1 MHYTAEGVAILRY
14 NPETYSNRTAH
25 IGALR
30 SLFVTVLDRFSLD
43 RQTAIVTG
51 GNRGI
56 GREIAQALAEA
67 GADVIVANRN
77 SESGEEAATEI
88 AESTGVKTLA
98 VETDVADE
106 ESVQQ
111 MVAAVVEEFGP
122 IDVLV
127 NNAGIV
133 VHESAETMTVDEWDA
148 VIDVNLRGT
157 FFCSKYVGESMMES
171 DGGSIVNISSM
182 SAFIAN
188 YPQRQVAYNAS
199 KGGVESF
206 TRQLASEWAEHD
218 IRINTIAPGYI
229 RTDNTD
235 QADTVESD
243 IDAVWKSEMLMDEIA
258 GPEDVAPAAVFLASD
273 ASRYMT
279 GASITVD
286 GGYTVR

>member
-1 MHYTAEGVAILRY
+1 MG
-14 NPETYSNRTAH
+14 
-25 IGALR
+25 
-30 SLFVTVLDRFSLD
+30 VLDRFRLD
-43 RQTAIVTG
+43 ERTAIVTG

-56 GREIAQALAEA
+56 GRAIAEALAEA
-67 GADVIVANRN
+67 GADVVVANRDAA
-77 SESGEEAATEI
+77 SGEEAAAEI
-88 AESTGVKTLA
+88 AESTGVETLA

-106 ESVQQ
+106 ESVKR
-111 MVAAVVEEFGP
+111 MVETVVEAFGT

-133 VHESAETMTVDEWDA
+133 VHEAAETMTTDEWDA

-157 FFCSKYVGESMMES
+157 FFCSKYVGREMMDS
-171 DGGSIVNISSM
+171 GGGSILSVSSM
-182 SAFIAN
+182 SALVAN
-188 YPQRQVAYNAS
+188 YPQRQVSYNAS
-199 KGGVESF
+199 KGGIESF

-218 IRINTIAPGYI
+218 IRVNTVAPGYI

-235 QADTVESD
+235 QADAVDPE
-243 IDAVWKSEMLMDEIA
+243 IDEVWKSEMLMDEIA

-279 GASITVD
+279 GASIVVD

>member
-1 MHYTAEGVAILRY
+1 M
-14 NPETYSNRTAH
+14 
-25 IGALR
+25 
-30 SLFVTVLDRFSLD
+30 TVLDRFRLD
-43 RQTAIVTG
+43 GQTAIVTG

-67 GADVIVANRN
+67 GADVVVANRN
-77 SESGEEAATEI
+77 SQSGEEAAAEI
-88 AESTGVKTLA
+88 ADSAGVETLA

-106 ESVQQ
+106 ASVRELVNV
-111 MVAAVVEEFGP
+111 VAEAFGT

-133 VHESAETMTVDEWDA
+133 VHESVEAMTVEEWDS
-148 VIDVNLRGT
+148 VVDINLRGT
-157 FFCSKYVGESMMES
+157 FLCSKYVGDAMRES
-171 DGGSIVNISSM
+171 GGGVILNVSSI

-188 YPQRQVAYNAS
+188 YPQEQVAYNAS

-218 IRINTIAPGYI
+218 IRVNAIAPGYI

-235 QADTVESD
+235 QADAIDPD
-243 IDAVWKSEMLMDEIA
+243 IDEVWKSEMLVDEIA

-279 GASITVD
+279 GASVVVD